1 MNIKNNGFLSNMFKV
16 KFISNVPMSV
26 TCTWCWHSNTHQR
39 WVDWSACTYILYS
52 KIYQDRE
59 NIKGIGRTVSL
70 SLNFWRY
77 NKSLFFFWFFF
88 RPYIKVINLQ
98 KSSIVSNICPW
109 YSHYPYYEGDNDIVI
124 VWLHCNNF
132 FLLYKSADSKLF
144 SYKQVADISSRSGWN
159 QKSC

>member
-1 MNIKNNGFLSNMFKV
+1 MDSGLLRWLSLNKTPQHRILTIEMNIKNNGFLSNMFKV

-39 WVDWSACTYILYS
+39 WVDWSACTCILYS

-77 NKSLFFFWFFF
+77 NKSLWILF
-88 RPYIKVINLQ
+88 RPYIKVINLL
-98 KSSIVSNICPW
+98 KSSIVSNICPYMILSLPILRRGQW
-109 YSHYPYYEGDNDIVI
+109 YCYCLIT
-124 VWLHCNNF
+124 LKQF
-132 FLLYKSADSKLF
+132 FFTL
-144 SYKQVADISSRSGWN
+144 
-159 QKSC
+159 